1 MKRFSRWIL
10 TALLAVSVWQQ
21 VPAQAAENPYVE
33 TEEVFRYVMESHL
46 SKPQAAKLVKGA
58 LESVS
63 EQAKERKD
71 LPLVVSAEDDTFGEL
86 VQRLAEWQKKGGF
99 DAVSMNTW
107 AIDGM
112 LSTLDDPHT
121 VFFTADEL
129 RLFQSDVE
137 NQFVGFGFRLRMQN
151 DHIIIREIV
160 SGSPAAASVLKR
172 GDQLLKVG
180 DVSLVGKSFE
190 ESYAYL
196 KGAEGTEAVL
206 VVYRPSEKREL
217 QVKLKRALMTLPEA
231 EGQLFDKGSV
241 GYISLETFGSEGAV
255 QMRDKLLEFARSQKQ
270 LTGLVL
276 DLRDNGGGYL
286 STARDIASLFM
297 EDGLL
302 MYTTNRNGV
311 EVETWVRNGRDI
323 GIPVRILVNGGTA
336 SASELLSGALRDHGI
351 AKLIGTKTYGKGSA
365 QQVIPLSEGDALK
378 LTLNEY
384 FTPKH
389 TVVNHIG
396 LTPDLVVEDYGA
408 QVVEALQSLNVRAW
422 ELSDEDGD
430 TVINGI
436 PFPTV
441 EPLFKQ
447 GTGGLQVRAA
457 ILSHLLKDPAIGEN
471 EYVELAPYLKKHP
484 ALKVQSKGGFHFL
497 TYTS

>member
-1 MKRFSRWIL
+1 MKRITHW
-10 TALLAVSVWQQ
+10 LLAAFLLVTA
-21 VPAQAAENPYVE
+21 VPVQAAGNPYAE
-33 TEEVFRYVMESHL
+33 TEEVFWHIMESHL
-46 SKPQAAKLVKGA
+46 SKPSANQLVKGA
-58 LESVS
+58 LEAVS
-63 EQAKERKD
+63 KQAEQEKK
-71 LPLVVSAEDDTFGEL
+71 LKLTVSPEDDTLPEME
-86 VQRLAEWQKKGGF
+86 QRLLEWQKKGGW
-99 DAVSMNTW
+99 DATTVGTW

-112 LSTLDDPHT
+112 LSTLDDPHSI
-121 VFFTADEL
+121 FFTADEL

-137 NQFVGFGFRLRMQN
+137 NQFVGFGFRLRLQN
-151 DHIIIREIV
+151 DALIIREIV
-160 SGSPAAASVLKR
+160 PNSPAAASVLKR
-172 GDQLLKVG
+172 GDHLLKV
-180 DVSLVGKSFE
+180 DQQSLVGKSFE
-190 ESYAYL
+190 EAYAYL
-196 KGAEGTEAVL
+196 KGNEGSEAAIT
-206 VVYRPSEKREL
+206 VYRPSESREFV
-217 QVKLKRALMTLPEA
+217 VKLKRAMMTLPEA
-231 EGQLFDKGSV
+231 EGQLFAKGGV
-241 GYISLETFGSEGAV
+241 GYIKLETFGSEGAL
-255 QMRDKLLEFARSQKQ
+255 QFRDKLEEFKRSGK
-270 LTGLVL
+270 LMNGLIV

-323 GIPVRILVNGGTA
+323 GVPVLILVNGGTA

-351 AKLIGTKTYGKGSA
+351 AKLVGTKTYGKGSA

-396 LTPDLVVEDYGA
+396 LTPDMVVEDYAA
-408 QVVEALQSLNVRAW
+408 QVVEALHALQISTW

-441 EPLFKQ
+441 DPLFKQ
-447 GTGGLQVRAA
+447 TEGGLQIRAQVLA
-457 ILSHLLKDPAIGEN
+457 HLLGDTTITEKDYIA
-471 EYVELAPYLKKHP
+471 LAPYLEKHRT
-484 ALKVQSKGGFHFL
+484 LKLTSTNGVRTLSYSK
-497 TYTS
+497 S

>member
-1 MKRFSRWIL
+1 MKRFSQWL
-10 TALLAVSVWQQ
+10 AAALLAVSAWQAP
-21 VPAQAAENPYVE
+21 VQAAENPYVE
-33 TEEVFRYVMESHL
+33 TEEVFYHVMESHL
-46 SKPQAAKLVKGA
+46 SKPQAAQLVKGA
-58 LESVS
+58 LQAVS
-63 EQAKERKD
+63 EQAKERKK
-71 LPLVVSAEDDTFGEL
+71 LQLAVSPEDDTWDEL
-86 VQRLAEWQKKGGF
+86 EQRLVEWQSKGGF
-99 DAVSMNTW
+99 DAASMNVW

-112 LSTLDDPHT
+112 LSTLDDPHS

-151 DHIIIREIV
+151 DHLIIREIV
-160 SGSPAAASVLKR
+160 PGSPAAASVLKR
-172 GDQLLKVG
+172 GDQLQKVNE
-180 DVSLVGKSFE
+180 VSLVGKSFE

-206 VVYRPSEKREL
+206 TVYRPAEKREL
-217 QVKLKRALMTLPEA
+217 QVKLKRAMMTLPEA
-231 EGQLFDKGSV
+231 EGQLFSDGSI
-241 GYISLETFGSEGAV
+241 GYISLETFGSEGAL
-255 QMRDKLLEFARSQKQ
+255 QMRDKLLEFARSPKP

-286 STARDIASLFM
+286 ATARDIASLFM
-297 EDGLL
+297 EEGLL

-323 GIPVRILVNGGTA
+323 NVPVRILVNGGTA

-365 QQVIPLSEGDALK
+365 QQVIPLSAGDALK

-396 LTPDLVVEDYGA
+396 LTPDILVEDYGA
-408 QVVEALQSLNVRAW
+408 QVIEALHSLNVRQW

-447 GTGGLQVRAA
+447 GTNGLQIRAA
-457 ILSHLLKDPAIGEN
+457 VLSHLLKDPEIGEK
-471 EYVELAPYLKKHP
+471 EYVELSPYLHKHS
-484 ALKVQSKGGFHFL
+484 ALKVQSKNGFHVL